1 MVASRWP
8 WRPRRSRA
16 AWMSRS
22 TSSPACNYLHLST
35 PNQRLAGFVQ
45 IVPLC
50 AELFE
55 GSPRQATLSGSN
67 IDRSRN
73 YNGPCGWS
81 EMWVIASAAGPVQRR
96 PEQAVQLLDREA
108 PEPDSAVARQLAG
121 QTLERVARVRE
132 QAPRL
137 APPEELL
144 QGRLVAVDGARGQAR
159 PRVLGLEV
167 EQQSRQRHALRARA
181 A

>member
-55 GSPRQATLSGSN
+55 GPPRQATLSGSN

-81 EMWVIASAAGPVQRR
+81 EMWVIA
-96 PEQAVQLLDREA
+96 
-108 PEPDSAVARQLAG
+108 
-121 QTLERVARVRE
+121 RVAVRLRE
-132 QAPRL
+132 
-137 APPEELL
+137 
-144 QGRLVAVDGARGQAR
+144 R
-159 PRVLGLEV
+159 P
-167 EQQSRQRHALRARA
+167 ARA
-181 A
+181 AAGFQERDRHQGTQGTGRGGSGSCMPLVPGPRLPAADPVREALAELEAPLPHGLVADGC